1 MHLKL
6 NYILI
11 RFNCTK
17 CNDLCHMYFNILY
30 LVSLCSYD
38 TLKSY
43 MYKYSSSVAQYTPA
57 RIKMIIYVSIH
68 FRENYAI
75 MYFRGSPR

>member
-1 MHLKL
+1 
-6 NYILI
+6 
-11 RFNCTK
+11 
-17 CNDLCHMYFNILY
+17 MYFNILY

-43 MYKYSSSVAQYTPA
+43 MYKYSSYVAQYTPA

-68 FRENYAI
+68 FREKQHIAGFIQINWTPHLIRPVLAP
-75 MYFRGSPR
+75 G